1 MNPLLVKPNTPF
13 ETPAFDKIKLEH
25 YKPALTEA
33 IKAGKEEVQ
42 KIIHNQDNP
51 TFENTIEA
59 LEKSGDKI
67 ETIAGIFFNLNE
79 AETNDE
85 MQALAPDLSGMITDY
100 ANEVNLNPDLFK
112 RVKSVYESKPELN
125 SEQKMLLDDTYK
137 GFIKGG
143 ADLDEE
149 AKKRFREITKRLSE
163 LSLKFNENVMAETNA
178 FELHL
183 TDEKDLDGLPKY
195 VRDAAKEDA
204 QNRKKDG
211 WIFTLHYPSYIPFM
225 QHAKKRS
232 LREKIYRAYTTRG
245 NKNNEFDNKE
255 IIKEIVNLRLEK
267 ANLLGYKS
275 YADMVLEDRMAQ
287 SAENVNK
294 LLDDIFNA
302 GHSHAIKDKEAI
314 EETAKK
320 HDHKGTLER
329 WDWAYYSELLR
340 KEKYNLT
347 DEMTKPYFELN
358 SVIKA
363 VFGLA
368 ETLYDLSFKVNDK
381 IPTYHKDVT
390 VYEVYSPQIK
400 DEVKAILYLDFHPRK
415 GKGQGAW
422 MTTFR
427 EQAKLDGKYKAPFVS
442 LVMNFTKPTSK
453 EPALLTFDEL
463 TTFLHEFGHAL
474 HAMLSNVKYG
484 SQSCTNVYRD
494 FVELPSQMHEN
505 FALEKEWLD
514 TWAKHYKTGEKI
526 SNDLIQRIKA
536 AQNFN
541 SGYASDRQI
550 SFGLIDMAWH
560 SITKPF
566 TEDVIE
572 FEQKIMSK
580 AEQLPH
586 VEGSAFNT
594 AFGHIFAGGYA
605 AGYYGYKWAEVLD
618 ADAFELFKET
628 GIFNKETSKKFAVN
642 ILEKGGTAHPMELYK
657 AFRGKE
663 PSIEPLLKRE
673 GLI

>member
-1 MNPLLVKPNTPF
+1 MNPLLVNQHTPF
-13 ETPAFDKIKLEH
+13 DTPAFDKIKLEH
-25 YKPALTEA
+25 YQPALEEA
-33 IKAGKEEVQ
+33 IKKGKEEIQ
-42 KIIHNQDNP
+42 KII
-51 TFENTIEA
+51 ENTELPSFDNTILA
-59 LEKSGDKI
+59 LEKSGSQIDS
-67 ETIAGIFFNLNE
+67 IASIFFNLNE
-79 AETNDE
+79 AETNDQ
-85 MQALAPDLSGMITDY
+85 MQALAPELSGMLTDY
-100 ANEVNLNPDLFK
+100 ANEINLNPEIFK
-112 RVKSVYESKPELN
+112 RVKAVYESKPNLN
-125 SEQKMLLDDTYK
+125 EEQQMLLSDTYK
-137 GFIKGG
+137 GFVKGG
-143 ADLDEE
+143 ADLNEKDKE
-149 AKKRFREITKRLSE
+149 RYRELTKRLSE

-178 FELHL
+178 FELHII
-183 TDEKDLDGLPKY
+183 DEKELDGLPDY
-195 VRDAAKEDA
+195 VRNAAKEEA
-204 QNRKKDG
+204 QAKEKEG
-211 WIFTLHYPSYIPFM
+211 WIFTLQYPSYIPFM
-225 QHAKKRS
+225 QHATNRI
-232 LREKIYRAYTTRG
+232 LREKMYRAFTTRG
-245 NKNNEFDNKE
+245 NQNNEYDNKE

-267 ANLLGYKS
+267 ANLLGYKNYS
-275 YADMVLEDRMAQ
+275 DMVLEDRMAQ
-287 SAENVNK
+287 NAENVNK
-294 LLDDIFNA
+294 LLEDIFEA
-302 GHSHAIKDKEAI
+302 GHPHAIKDKEAI
-314 EETAKK
+314 EATAKT
-320 HDHKGTLER
+320 HGHKDKLER
-329 WDWAYYSELLR
+329 WDWSFYSEILR
-340 KEKYNLT
+340 KKKYNLT

-368 ETLYDLSFKVNDK
+368 ETLYDLSFKTNTA
-381 IPTYHKDVT
+381 IPVYHKDVT
-390 VYEVYSPQIK
+390 VYEVYTPQRK
-400 DEVKAILYLDFHPRK
+400 EVKAILYLDFHPRS

-427 EQAKLDGKYKAPFVS
+427 EQKVENDQYKAPFVS

-474 HAMLSNVKYG
+474 HAMLSNVTYG

-514 TWAKHYKTGEKI
+514 TWAKHYKTGEKMP
-526 SNDLIQRIKA
+526 DELIQRIKDA
-536 AQNFN
+536 RNFN

-566 TEDVIE
+566 IGDVID
-572 FEQKIMSK
+572 FERDIMSK
-580 AEQLPH
+580 AELLPQ

-618 ADAFELFKET
+618 ADAFEVFKQT
-628 GIFNKETSKKFAVN
+628 GIFNKETARKFSEN
-642 ILEKGGTAHPMELYK
+642 ILEKGGTAHPMKLYK
-657 AFRGKE
+657 AFRGQE